1 MKTSEKL
8 LTNNSVG
15 LWTMVKDLEQDL
27 YALFTTKDGN
37 GEIRCSGWHDS
48 TQEAIYYAGALPGHS
63 ESYIDSMNL
72 QIIRTIHPSELM
84 GPGYEIGQKVRIKP
98 NAKEE
103 CEKYNL
109 GWPEAKARMAEE
121 GWGSAGRYV
130 CIATL
135 DLQNKEKSD
144 YFTFPFTALEPY
156 FEDETGVTEIA
167 GIKYRKADIEA
178 LVKSAK
184 DLKPLE

>member
-8 LTNNSVG
+8 ETNWKAG
-15 LWTMVKDLEQDL
+15 LWTEIKNGQGKYRLITMKTE
-27 YALFTTKDGN
+27 DGRFHATHPQADN
-37 GEIRCSGWHDS
+37 DFWINRCVPIFLAP
-48 TQEAIYYAGALPGHS
+48 E
-63 ESYIDSMNL
+63 YIDSRDW

-84 GPGYEIGQKVRIKP
+84 GPGYEVGQKVRIKP

-103 CEKYNL
+103 CEKLRISWADDKTRTAEDGL
-109 GWPEAKARMAEE
+109 GFIKEA
-121 GWGSAGRYV
+121 WGHDWIV
-130 CIATL
+130 W
-135 DLQNKEKSD
+135 NKNKKD
-144 YFTFPFTALEPY
+144 WFTFPASALEPY